1 MSVALFSTRSSL
13 PLVSAFLESVAARPH
28 FRVVVYV
35 VYGKTTATAR
45 NNFVNV
51 PLGEGTKQFHSETP
65 LFPINELR
73 NLALQ
78 NAQTTHVMVVD
89 ADMVVSGTLSFLSS
103 PESLRGDF
111 AALPRHVLKSSRQAL
126 ALPVFSLSAFA
137 RRRCQTDRNCHTKS
151 SRRGRW
157 IVEWTW
163 CRCRRRSCGRAC
175 GTRRC

>member
-1 MSVALFSTRSSL
+1 MSVALFSARSSL
-13 PLVSAFLESVAARPH
+13 PLVSAFLESVASRPQ

-35 VYGKTTATAR
+35 IYGKTSAAR

-51 PLGEGTKQFHSETP
+51 PLEEGTKQFHPETP

-78 NAQTTHVMVVD
+78 NAQTTHVMVID
-89 ADMVVSGTLSFLSS
+89 ADMVVSGTLVLPSS
-103 PESLRGDF
+103 LESLRGDF
-111 AALPRHVLKSSRQAL
+111 MALPRHVLKSQRLAL

-151 SRRGRW
+151 LRRGEW
-157 IVEWTW
+157 TVEWTW
-163 CRCRRRSCGRAC
+163 CRCRKRSCGRVC